1 MLLLNCYCVT
11 NTAVIFLYGILL
23 LLSLY
28 KHLKCS
34 RRWMK
39 VCLLTSDFVLRLG
52 YCCSYSGSGR
62 SSTKSQI
69 CTVAGTDSV
78 VR

>member
-1 MLLLNCYCVT
+1 
-11 NTAVIFLYGILL
+11 
-23 LLSLY
+23 
-28 KHLKCS
+28 
-34 RRWMK
+34 MK